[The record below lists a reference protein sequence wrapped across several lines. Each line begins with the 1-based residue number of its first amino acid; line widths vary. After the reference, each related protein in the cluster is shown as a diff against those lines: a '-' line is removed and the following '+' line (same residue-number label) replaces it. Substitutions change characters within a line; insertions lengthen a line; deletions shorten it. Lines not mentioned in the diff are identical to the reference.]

1 MFAGVNLSIFVRF
14 PGVAG
19 KDIKFFVQIL
29 VRPMRIA
36 LAQLNYH
43 VGNFPENTARIISSI
58 EKAKEGKADLVVFSE
73 LSVCGY
79 YPNDL
84 LERLEFIREALD
96 SVEKIAV
103 HCVGIAALVG
113 GPSLNPSPNG
123 KMLFNSAF
131 FLQDGKIKSIHNKT
145 LLPTYDVFDEY
156 RHFESNREFTLA
168 VVNGERIAITICE
181 DLWFNQKVMSSF
193 GRENLYSTSPMEENC
208 RQHPDL
214 VVNLSASP
222 FSYHQEKLRKDI
234 LIENAVNYQVPVIY
248 VNQVGAQTE
257 LIFDGGS
264 LMVDR
269 HGEVVRELAYF
280 REDFAIVDTSDPG
293 RGEVQPAT
301 EASEKIEKALVLGIS
316 DYFRKS
322 GFRKAT
328 LGLSGG
334 IDSALTL
341 VLAVKALGA
350 ENVSVLLM
358 PSQYSSDHSVTDAIA
373 LAERLKVAYE
383 IVPIHGM
390 AEAFDQAL
398 EGVFKGLPH
407 DLTEE
412 NIQAR
417 IRGSL
422 LMAFSNKFGHIL
434 LNTSNKSEAAV
445 GYGTLYGDM
454 NGGLSVL
461 GDLYKTEVYQL
472 SRYINRDTEI
482 IPENTLIKPPS
493 AELRP
498 GQKDSD
504 SLPEYDLLDAILFR
518 YIDQVESVQE
528 IIAAGFDETVV
539 KKVVTL
545 VNRNE
550 YKRFQAPPTLRIS
563 SKAFGF
569 GRKMPIVA
577 RYPL

>member
-1 MFAGVNLSIFVRF
+1 
-14 PGVAG
+14 
-19 KDIKFFVQIL
+19 
-29 VRPMRIA
+29 MRIA

-43 VGNFPENTARIISSI
+43 VGNFPENSARIIAAI
-58 EKAKEGKADLVVFSE
+58 ERAKKEGADLVVFSE
-73 LSVCGY
+73 LSLCGY

-84 LERLEFIREALD
+84 LERLEFVSESLETM
-96 SVEKIAV
+96 EKIAKS
-103 HCVGIAALVG
+103 CVGIAALVG
-113 GPSLNPSPNG
+113 GPSINPSPKG

-131 FLQDGKIKSIHNKT
+131 FLQDGMIKSTHGKT

-156 RHFESNREFTLA
+156 RHFESNREFNLIEL
-168 VVNGERIAITICE
+168 NGLRIAVTICE
-181 DLWFNQKVMSSF
+181 DLWFDQKVMNSF
-193 GRENLYSTSPMEENC
+193 GRENLYAISPMEEYC
-208 RQHPDL
+208 RLNPDM
-214 VVNLSASP
+214 VINLSASP
-222 FSYHQEKLRKDI
+222 FSFHQELMRKDI
-234 LIENAVNYQVPVIY
+234 VVGNAIKYDVPVVY

-264 LMVDR
+264 LMVNR
-269 HGEVVRELAYF
+269 RGEVVRELAYF
-280 REDFAIVDTSDPG
+280 SEDFSIVDTEEQAMA
-293 RGEVQPAT
+293 EVKAT
-301 EASEKIEKALVLGIS
+301 ATPSEKVYQALVLGIS

-341 VLAVKALGA
+341 VLAVRALGA
-350 ENVSVLLM
+350 ENVKVLLM
-358 PSQYSSDHSVTDAIA
+358 PSRYSSDHSVNDAVA
-373 LAERLKVAYE
+373 LANKLGVAFE
-383 IVPIHGM
+383 TLPIHSI
-390 AEAFDQAL
+390 ASAFEQTLAHT
-398 EGVFKGLPH
+398 FHGLPS

-417 IRGSL
+417 VRGTL
-422 LMAFSNKFGHIL
+422 LMAFSNKFGHIV

-472 SRYINRDTEI
+472 SRYINRDEEI
-482 IPENTLIKPPS
+482 IPANTILKPPS

-498 GQKDSD
+498 DQKDSD
-504 SLPEYDLLDAILFR
+504 SLPEYELLDALLYQ
-518 YIDQVESVQE
+518 YIDLSRSVQE
-528 IIAAGFDETVV
+528 LIDAGFEEAVV
-539 KKVVTL
+539 RKVVSL

-550 YKRFQAPPTLRIS
+550 YKRFQAPPTLRVS

-569 GRKMPIVA
+569 GRKLPIVA